1 VVKKFLIATV
11 AAFALAT
18 SALAQSLQGA
28 VQQNTIDEM
37 LEQRW
42 QLHLCFPR
50 LGASTICAPIG
61 VPHQLER
68 ACAADLEDRADQP
81 LPQDAWLSCHSILA
95 PNQ

>member
-1 VVKKFLIATV
+1 MVKKFSIATV

-42 QLHLCFPR
+42 QLHLCFPGSEPAPSAPP
-50 LGASTICAPIG
+50 LASRTNSSAR
-61 VPHQLER
+61 V
-68 ACAADLEDRADQP
+68 QP
-81 LPQDAWLSCHSILA
+81 T
-95 PNQ
+95 